1 MEVLEDSS
9 KTEAGSSLR
18 NSKDYALNLSISAE
32 FPNHFATEW
41 TSAINFLNFLLLLFY
56 GM

>member
-18 NSKDYALNLSISAE
+18 NSKDYALNLSISVE

-41 TSAINFLNFLLLLFY
+41 TSAINFFNFLLLLFFIF
-56 GM
+56 

>member
-18 NSKDYALNLSISAE
+18 NSKDYALNLSISVE

-41 TSAINFLNFLLLLFY
+41 TSAINFFNFLLLLFY